1 MLGAAAKRF
10 NFKPSCSSEPATKCP
25 RPLNRTGLFGGKRQR
40 ANRAGM
46 VVASLNMSASTSRM
60 TDQIIIGKV
69 LPRMKDAAEQMSKL
83 LP

>member
-1 MLGAAAKRF
+1 
-10 NFKPSCSSEPATKCP
+10 
-25 RPLNRTGLFGGKRQR
+25 
-40 ANRAGM
+40 M

-69 LPRMKDAAEQMSKL
+69 VPRMKDSAEQMSKL

>member
-1 MLGAAAKRF
+1 
-10 NFKPSCSSEPATKCP
+10 
-25 RPLNRTGLFGGKRQR
+25 LNLTGHFGGKRQR
-40 ANRAGM
+40 ANRAAM

-69 LPRMKDAAEQMSKL
+69 VPRVKDAAEQMSKL

>member
-1 MLGAAAKRF
+1 
-10 NFKPSCSSEPATKCP
+10 
-25 RPLNRTGLFGGKRQR
+25 
-40 ANRAGM
+40 
-46 VVASLNMSASTSRM
+46 M

>member
-1 MLGAAAKRF
+1 
-10 NFKPSCSSEPATKCP
+10 
-25 RPLNRTGLFGGKRQR
+25 LNRTAHFGGKRQR

-69 LPRMKDAAEQMSKL
+69 VPRMKDAAEQMSKL

>member
-1 MLGAAAKRF
+1 M
-10 NFKPSCSSEPATKCP
+10 P
-25 RPLNRTGLFGGKRQR
+25 RPLNRTGHFGRKRQR

-69 LPRMKDAAEQMSKL
+69 VPRMKDAAEQMSKL

>member
-1 MLGAAAKRF
+1 LQRKALLKIIQQAKADGFAVNREELEDGLIAV
-10 NFKPSCSSEPATKCP
+10 SV
-25 RPLNRTGLFGGKRQR
+25 PLT
-40 ANRAGM
+40 NRAGM

-69 LPRMKDAAEQMSKL
+69 VPRMKDAAEQMSKL